1 MLDLT
6 FKQTCLSCM
15 SSCDKNIIP
24 MNFNSNFAFQTPEFV
39 LGKNQ
44 EDTTMKKLQSEYF

>member
-1 MLDLT
+1 
-6 FKQTCLSCM
+6 M